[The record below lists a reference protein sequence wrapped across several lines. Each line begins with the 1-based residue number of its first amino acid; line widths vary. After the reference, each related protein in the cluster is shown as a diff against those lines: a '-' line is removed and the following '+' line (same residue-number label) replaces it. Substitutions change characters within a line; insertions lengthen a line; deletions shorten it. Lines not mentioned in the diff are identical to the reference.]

1 MTTQSINEQSFNAQP
16 VNDQSFS
23 AQSVNDQSV
32 QAPALQLDPAL
43 QLSAL
48 RFGAERTPVVIGGQF
63 VADPQ
68 QLVDEAG
75 RTEFVANSPYYP
87 GVRAEAPAAYR
98 QLLLGA
104 LSRTLIDFFQLPAS
118 SLSLSVCHFSL
129 ITTPPSQL
137 KLLQRIPHFDTTTP
151 HALAAVHYL
160 FHSNGT
166 TPNSASGTAFYRHRK
181 TGFEC
186 ITPERELAY
195 YRALESEND
204 GPNLPKANAG
214 YIQGSTALFEQIG
227 AAHGVYNRII
237 FYPRHLLH
245 TGIITPDTPL
255 SADPQQGRLTIS
267 SFIDCL

>member
-1 MTTQSINEQSFNAQP
+1 MTRSLHAQP
-16 VNDQSFS
+16 LNVPDVTQT
-23 AQSVNDQSV
+23 Q
-32 QAPALQLDPAL
+32 ALQLHPSL

-48 RFGAERTPVVIGGQF
+48 RFGAERTPVLIADQF
-63 VADPQ
+63 IAEPQ
-68 QLVDEAG
+68 QLIAAACDV
-75 RTEFVANSPYYP
+75 EFVANSPFYP
-87 GVRAEAPAAYR
+87 GVRAKAPAAYS

-104 LSRTLIDFFQLPAS
+104 FGQTLIEFFQLPAR

-129 ITTPPSQL
+129 VTTPAQQL

-160 FHSNGT
+160 FEPPQTISSDGHQ
-166 TPNSASGTAFYRHRK
+166 PQASGTAFYRHRK

-204 GPNLPKANAG
+204 GPHLPKASAG

-227 AAHGVYNRII
+227 ALHGVFNRII

-245 TGIITPDTPL
+245 SGIITSDTRLSPDPR
-255 SADPQQGRLTIS
+255 QGRLTIS
-267 SFIDCL
+267 SFIDCQ

>member
-1 MTTQSINEQSFNAQP
+1 MAQP
-16 VNDQSFS
+16 LNTGSFG
-23 AQSVNDQSV
+23 AQSCKDQSV
-32 QAPALQLDPAL
+32 QASALQLHPAL

-48 RFGAERTPVVIGGQF
+48 RFGAERTPVLIADQF
-63 VADPQ
+63 VANPQ
-68 QLVDEAG
+68 QLVDEAC
-75 RTEFVANSPYYP
+75 RAEFVANSPYYP

-98 QLLLGA
+98 QLLLGT
-104 LSRTLIDFFQLPAS
+104 LQQTLINFFQLPART
-118 SLSLSVCHFSL
+118 LSLSVCHFSL
-129 ITTPPSQL
+129 ITTPAAQL

-160 FHSNGT
+160 FHSKGT
-166 TPNSASGTAFYRHRK
+166 APNSASGTAFYRHRK

-186 ITPERELAY
+186 ITPQRELAY

-245 TGIITPDTPL
+245 SGIVTPDTLL
-255 SADPQQGRLTIS
+255 SPDPRLGRLTIS
-267 SFIDCL
+267 SFIDCGSD

>member
-1 MTTQSINEQSFNAQP
+1 MALPLNTQSF
-16 VNDQSFS
+16 
-23 AQSVNDQSV
+23 NDQSV
-32 QAPALQLDPAL
+32 QAPALQLHPAL

-48 RFGAERTPVVIGGQF
+48 RFGVERTPVLIADQF

-68 QLVDEAG
+68 QLVDAAC
-75 RTEFVANSPYYP
+75 RAEFVANSPYYP

-104 LSRTLIDFFQLPAS
+104 LQQTLIDFFQLPTS
-118 SLSLSVCHFSL
+118 TLSLSVCHFSL

-160 FHSNGT
+160 FDQPQSQLQSSGAQQK
-166 TPNSASGTAFYRHRK
+166 SASGTAFYRHRK

-204 GPNLPKANAG
+204 GPNLPKADAG

-227 AAHGVYNRII
+227 AAHGVFNRII

-245 TGIITPDTPL
+245 TGIITADTPL
-255 SADPQQGRLTIS
+255 SADPRQGRLTIS
-267 SFIDCL
+267 SFIDCA

>member
-1 MTTQSINEQSFNAQP
+1 MTTQSFNAQS
-16 VNDQSFS
+16 VDEQSFR
-23 AQSVNDQSV
+23 AQSA

-48 RFGAERTPVVIGGQF
+48 RFGAERTPVLIADQF

-68 QLVDEAG
+68 QLVDAAC
-75 RTEFVANSPYYP
+75 RAEFVANSPYYP

-104 LSRTLIDFFQLPAS
+104 LQQTLIDFFRLPAS

-160 FHSNGT
+160 FDQPLDPLAGSQQK
-166 TPNSASGTAFYRHRK
+166 SASGTAFYRHRK

-227 AAHGVYNRII
+227 AAHGVFNRII

-255 SADPQQGRLTIS
+255 SADPRQGRLTIS

>member
-1 MTTQSINEQSFNAQP
+1 MAPTLNTQSFGAQSFHEQ
-16 VNDQSFS
+16 
-23 AQSVNDQSV
+23 
-32 QAPALQLDPAL
+32 ALQLHPAL
-43 QLSAL
+43 KLSAL
-48 RFGAERTPVVIGGQF
+48 RFGSERTPVLIADQF
-63 VADPQ
+63 VAEPQ
-68 QLVDEAG
+68 RLVDAAC
-75 RTEFVANSPYYP
+75 RAEFVANSPYYP

-98 QLLLGA
+98 QLLLGS
-104 LSRTLIDFFQLPAS
+104 LQQTLIEFFRLPAQT
-118 SLSLSVCHFSL
+118 LSLSVCHFSL
-129 ITTPPSQL
+129 ITTAASQL

-160 FHSNGT
+160 FHGKGT

-204 GPNLPKANAG
+204 GPNLPKADAG

-227 AAHGVYNRII
+227 AAHGVFNRII

-245 TGIITPDTPL
+245 SGIVSADTPL
-255 SADPQQGRLTIS
+255 SADPRQGRLTIS
-267 SFIDCL
+267 SFIDCVSD

>member
-1 MTTQSINEQSFNAQP
+1 MELPLNTQSFGAQSFNAQAL
-16 VNDQSFS
+16 S
-23 AQSVNDQSV
+23 AG
-32 QAPALQLDPAL
+32 PALQLAPAL

-48 RFGAERTPVVIGGQF
+48 RFGAERTPVLIADQF

-68 QLVDEAG
+68 QLVDAAC
-75 RTEFVANSPYYP
+75 RAEFVANSPYYP
-87 GVRAEAPAAYR
+87 GVRAEAPATYR

-104 LSRTLIDFFQLPAS
+104 LQQTLIEFFQLPATR
-118 SLSLSVCHFSL
+118 LSLSVCHFSL

-160 FHSNGT
+160 FDQPQSQLQSSGAQQK
-166 TPNSASGTAFYRHRK
+166 SASGTAFYRHRK

-245 TGIITPDTPL
+245 TGIITADTPL
-255 SADPQQGRLTIS
+255 SADPRQGRLTIS
-267 SFIDCL
+267 SFIDCA